1 MEAMGYSFDQG
12 DLDRVIENL
21 KGVIEK
27 KGFASEDEL
36 EEVIKTVMR
45 GR

>member
-1 MEAMGYSFDQG
+1 
-12 DLDRVIENL
+12 
-21 KGVIEK
+21 VIEK